1 MVWAKIGSRIVAE
14 PNGAMKRMSNIP
26 SAIHGVTHTQPSFAV
41 PAGATDCHVHVFG
54 PGETFPWSP
63 SRVYTPGDA
72 SVESLLAHQAA
83 LNLSRV
89 VVVHPSPYGTDN
101 ACTLDALRRL
111 GPRARGVAVI
121 DPATITDAELV
132 AMQDVGIR
140 GCRANLQTGGVS
152 DPHACWDILRH
163 LRDRISPL
171 GWHVQVFTSL
181 AIIEALHDRLMDFG
195 VMLVVDH
202 FGGAK
207 SALGIGQPGFA
218 ALVSLAAKGQ
228 AYVKL
233 SAAYRVSAQP
243 DAADVLPLAQ
253 ALIKA
258 NPDRMLW
265 GSDWPHPGG
274 AKREG
279 ALRDEIEPFHA
290 VDDGAALNRLVSWA
304 GGDATMLRRILVDN
318 PARLYGF

>member
-1 MVWAKIGSRIVAE
+1 MKTILAPD
-14 PNGAMKRMSNIP
+14 PNPVKPKFVLPPGACD
-26 SAIHGVTHTQPSFAV
+26 A
-41 PAGATDCHVHVFG
+41 HVHVFG

-72 SVESLLAHQAA
+72 SVESLLAHQTA
-83 LNLSRV
+83 LKLSRV

-111 GPRARGVAVI
+111 GARARGVAVI
-121 DPATITDAELV
+121 DPTTITDAELV

-152 DPHACWDILRH
+152 DPNASWDILRR

-181 AIIEALHDRLMDFG
+181 AVIEALHDRLKDFG

-218 ALVSLAAKGQ
+218 ALLSLVAKGQ
-228 AYVKL
+228 AHVKL
-233 SAAYRVSAQP
+233 SAAYRVSDQQG
-243 DAADVLPLAQ
+243 AADVLPLAR
-253 ALIKA
+253 ALISA
-258 NPDRMLW
+258 NPDAMLW

-279 ALRDEIEPFHA
+279 ALRDEIEPFHV
-290 VDDGAALNRLVSWA
+290 VDDGAALNRLATWVD
-304 GGDATMLRRILVDN
+304 GDATQLRRILVDN